1 MTDDN
6 SCIPSS
12 IRAPWLEK
20 HFSKIVKFLPRC
32 IWRVLKAKYK
42 SHSEDL
48 ISNFPTT
55 IDVDLT
61 ETRSII
67 IG

>member
-12 IRAPWLEK
+12 ICAPWLERN
-20 HFSKIVKFLPRC
+20 SRKIVRFLPGC
-32 IWRVLKAKYK
+32 IWEVLKAKYK